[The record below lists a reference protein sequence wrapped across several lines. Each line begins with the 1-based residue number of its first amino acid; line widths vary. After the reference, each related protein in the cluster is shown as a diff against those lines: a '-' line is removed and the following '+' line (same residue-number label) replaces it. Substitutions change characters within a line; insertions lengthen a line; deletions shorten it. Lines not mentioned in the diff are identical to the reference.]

1 MTTINIEIPKEARL
15 IDVIT
20 LGSDALNAVVKHRN
34 GQITF
39 TPEGSIVQT
48 FKGIIDSRPANSR
61 TPVDPLDAIL
71 NTLDEVDHSVWSQ
84 NLAIETAKNRLVK
97 AIQKTKSGVKRHDV
111 QSHEL

>member
-1 MTTINIEIPKEARL
+1 MTTINIEIPKEAKL

-48 FKGIIDSRPANSR
+48 FKGIIESRPANHR
-61 TPVDPLDAIL
+61 VPVDPLDAIL
-71 NTLDEVDHSVWSQ
+71 NTLDEVDQSIWSQ
-84 NLAIETAKNRLVK
+84 NIDLEAAKNRLVK
-97 AIQKTKSGVKRHDV
+97 VIQKNKSGVKRHDI
-111 QSHEL
+111 QPHES